1 MKKRYVVLGFILLF
15 LCSLVFIGVNRLNK
29 IKEDVALK
37 NAIIEIIEKS
47 NEIDFSKITDFEWDK
62 MYIFTPYSSP
72 KDILN
77 EEGISTRNSQ
87 FNIEY
92 LDTINMIGFI
102 KSDKLVAFVDLPIN
116 YMEAGLTN
124 SIVLSKEETKF
135 KISKDKI
142 IIVKLKE
149 KY

>member
-1 MKKRYVVLGFILLF
+1 MKKKYVVVGFMLSF
-15 LCSLVFIGVNRLNK
+15 LCSLVFISVNRLNK
-29 IKEDVALK
+29 IEEDVSLK
-37 NAIIEIIEKS
+37 NAIIKTIEKS

-72 KDILN
+72 KDILS
-77 EEGISTRNSQ
+77 EDGISTRNSQ

-102 KSDKLVAFVDLPIN
+102 KSDKLVAFVELPIN

>member
-1 MKKRYVVLGFILLF
+1 MKKKYVVVGFMLSF
-15 LCSLVFIGVNRLNK
+15 LCSLVFIAVNRLNK
-29 IKEDVALK
+29 IEEDVSLK
-37 NAIIEIIEKS
+37 NAIIKTIEKS

-72 KDILN
+72 KDILS
-77 EEGISTRNSQ
+77 EDGISTRNSQ

-102 KSDKLVAFVDLPIN
+102 KSDKLVAFVELPIN